1 MSEVTNLI
9 NESKSLR
16 EEINSLNPVDHHSKP
31 TIVVWGLMNAGKSYL
46 LNMLSEHIE
55 NPYFKVADQR
65 ETAVNKDF
73 DAGDRVYVDT
83 PGLDA
88 NDSDDLEAFLA
99 SKTADIVLFVHQ
111 LQGEL
116 EAKEI
121 EFLKA
126 LKESFGEYASKN
138 IVMVLSKIDKEDE
151 EKVVQ
156 IQSRVL
162 QQCQKDLDFTPKIF
176 QVSNTIY
183 QTGVTE
189 HEDLLI
195 KYSHIDELKAHL
207 DSLVSDVSSVRNE
220 RDKKEKQILSK
231 KHEALEKKIT
241 KKIKQLESEIQKSD
255 KEFNKLIREVRQTI
269 QASYNEYTD
278 NL

>member
-1 MSEVTNLI
+1 MSKVKNLI
-9 NESKSLR
+9 ENSKSLR
-16 EEINSLNPVDHHSKP
+16 EEINSLPPIDHHSKP

-46 LNMLSEHIE
+46 LNMLSENIN
-55 NPYFKVADQR
+55 NPFFKVADQR

-88 NDSDDLEAFLA
+88 NESDDLEAFLA
-99 SKTADIVLFVHQ
+99 TRTADIVLFVHQ

-121 EFLKA
+121 EFLKD
-126 LKESFGEYASKN
+126 LKESFGDYAHQN
-138 IVMVLSKIDKEDE
+138 IVMILSKIDKEDE
-151 EKVVQ
+151 EKVSQ

-162 QQCQKDLDFTPKIF
+162 EQCQKHLNFTPEIF
-176 QVSNTIY
+176 QISNTIY
-183 QTGVTE
+183 QTGITE

-195 KYSHIDELKAHL
+195 KYSHINDLKAHL
-207 DSLVSDVSSVRNE
+207 NSLVADISLVRNE
-220 RDKKEKQILSK
+220 RSKKEKQILFK
-231 KHEALEKKIT
+231 KYELLEEKLN
-241 KKIKQLESEIQKSD
+241 KKIKQLESEIQQSD
-255 KEFNKLIREVRQTI
+255 NEFNKLIKEVRQTI
-269 QASYNEYTD
+269 QESYNEYMD

>member
-1 MSEVTNLI
+1 
-9 NESKSLR
+9 
-16 EEINSLNPVDHHSKP
+16 
-31 TIVVWGLMNAGKSYL
+31 
-46 LNMLSEHIE
+46 MLSEHIE

-138 IVMVLSKIDKEDE
+138 IVMVLSKTDKEDE

-220 RDKKEKQILSK
+220 RAKKEKQILSK
-231 KHEALEKKIT
+231 KHEALAKKMT

-269 QASYNEYTD
+269 QESYNEYTD

>member
-1 MSEVTNLI
+1 
-9 NESKSLR
+9 
-16 EEINSLNPVDHHSKP
+16 
-31 TIVVWGLMNAGKSYL
+31 MNAGKSYL

-195 KYSHIDELKAHL
+195 KYSNVDELKAHL

-220 RDKKEKQILSK
+220 RANKEKQILSK
-231 KHEALEKKIT
+231 KHEALAKKMT

-269 QASYNEYTD
+269 QESYNEYTD